1 MDVKKKPHH
10 CNKYEMNH
18 CKKVKTNKKNALI
31 YTPKYLSICSKE
43 LKVWTNSTFHIFVM
57 SSDDKDT

>member
-10 CNKYEMNH
+10 CKKYEMNH

-31 YTPKYLSICSKE
+31 YTP
-43 LKVWTNSTFHIFVM
+43 
-57 SSDDKDT
+57 